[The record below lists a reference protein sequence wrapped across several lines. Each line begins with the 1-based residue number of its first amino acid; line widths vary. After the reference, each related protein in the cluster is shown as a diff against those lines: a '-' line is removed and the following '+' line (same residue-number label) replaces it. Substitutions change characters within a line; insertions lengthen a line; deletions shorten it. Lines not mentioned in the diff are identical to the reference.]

1 MIQSDS
7 SPESHHTESYY
18 AATTIGLRSYPK
30 IKESERCDV
39 CVIGGGF
46 TGLSTALNLAELGY
60 DTVLLEAQQIGWGA
74 SGRNGGQV
82 GTGMHWSQQEL
93 ENEFGAEQAAKLWD
107 ITELAKREVAKRI
120 SHHQIACDYKPGVL
134 ATAVTR
140 KAATALEKN
149 AVYLQ
154 EHYNYTAIRYVSSD
168 EVSEM
173 LGTSR
178 YFGGSLDTSAGHFH
192 PLNFAIGLARA
203 ATDVGVR
210 IYETSPVHAYHK
222 KLDGYFVETNLG
234 TEVHARYVVFAC
246 NAYID
251 RLRIK
256 FSRYIIPIE
265 SLIVATE
272 PLSTEQ
278 ASELIRDDVAVYDS
292 KFCLDYYR
300 LSADKRLLF
309 GGGEAYIPNLN
320 IDVARTMKR
329 RIIAV
334 YPQLTNI
341 RIDYAWRGKIAI
353 TTSRLPSIGRL
364 YPDVYYAQ
372 GFSGH
377 GVALTNMVGKILA
390 DTIAGTAEQF
400 DVLASIPHRPIP
412 GGRVMRWPIHVIGM
426 YYYALA
432 DRLMTRSFG

>member
-7 SPESHHTESYY
+7 SPESHHTNSYY

-30 IKESERCDV
+30 LKESERCDV

-60 DTVLLEAQQIGWGA
+60 DTVLLEAQRVGWGA

-93 ENEFGAEQAAKLWD
+93 ENEFGAEQAAKLWN
-107 ITELAKREVAKRI
+107 ITELAKREVSKRI
-120 SHHQIACDYKPGVL
+120 SRHQIDCDFKPGVL

-140 KAATALEKN
+140 KAATLLEKN
-149 AVYLQ
+149 AVYLR
-154 EHYNYTAIRYVSSD
+154 EHYNHAAIRYVSSD

-173 LGTSR
+173 LGTTS
-178 YFGGSLDTSAGHFH
+178 YFGGSLDTSSGHFH

-203 ATDVGVR
+203 ATDTGVG
-210 IYETSPVHAYHK
+210 IYEMSPVRAFRK
-222 KLDGYFVETNLG
+222 KSDGYSVETNTG
-234 TEVHARYVVFAC
+234 AEVRARYVVFAC

-251 RLRIK
+251 RIRTK

-272 PLSTEQ
+272 PLSAKQ

-300 LSADKRLLF
+300 LSVDKRLLF

-320 IDVARTMKR
+320 VDVARIMKL
-329 RIIAV
+329 RIVAV
-334 YPQLTNI
+334 YPQLNDI

-353 TTSRLPSIGRL
+353 TISRLPSIGRL
-364 YPDVYYAQ
+364 SPDMYYAQ

-390 DTIAGTAEQF
+390 ETIAGTAEQF
-400 DVLASIPHRPIP
+400 DVLASIPHRPFP